1 MQRGKD
7 ASWKDIQ
14 LVAGVKVESTL
25 WSVERGAW
33 TVERGPWSVDRGGC
47 HADAS
52 LTSDMELYD
61 PIGEAES
68 LVMMLPTVPTDLPT

>member
-25 WSVERGAW
+25 WSVERGA
-33 TVERGPWSVDRGGC
+33 WSVDRGGC

>member
-25 WSVERGAW
+25 WTVERGAW
-33 TVERGPWSVDRGGC
+33 TVDRGGC